1 MAYDFIILYLCCV
14 KIIKRVMK
22 KLECIWNR
30 IYDNSEVGLYSLTV
44 SKLSFIFLYVRIVSS
59 QAKNNLYISITKN
72 LSNLL

>member
-22 KLECIWNR
+22 EFECICNR

-44 SKLSFIFLYVRIVSS
+44 SKLSFIFLYIKIVSF
-59 QAKNNLYISITKN
+59 QTKITLYKYDKEPF
-72 LSNLL
+72 

>member
-44 SKLSFIFLYVRIVSS
+44 ST
-59 QAKNNLYISITKN
+59 TKN